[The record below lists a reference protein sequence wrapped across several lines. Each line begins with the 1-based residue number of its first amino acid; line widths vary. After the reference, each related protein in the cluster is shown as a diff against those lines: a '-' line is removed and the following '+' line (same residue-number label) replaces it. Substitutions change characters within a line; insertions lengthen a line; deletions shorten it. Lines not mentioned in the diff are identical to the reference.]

1 MLVVKKNG
9 SLQEFDM
16 EKIRTS
22 MNNCFC
28 NTNCYMNE
36 GDINTLSTQFN
47 KILSEVAKGNSHTST
62 YEIRGIIY
70 HVLMENGFKNI
81 AKSYMKLC

>member
-1 MLVVKKNG
+1 MLVMKKNG
-9 SLQEFDM
+9 SLQEFNI

-22 MNNCFC
+22 LNNCLC
-28 NTNCYMNE
+28 NANCYMNE

-47 KILSEVAKGNSHTST
+47 RILPEVTKNNHHTST
-62 YEIRGIIY
+62 YEIRGIVY
-70 HVLMENGFKNI
+70 QVLMENGFINV